1 MSHLLQKLCG
11 RIPLLHQ
18 RVCLVTRFAFPT
30 AARKAM
36 LGRVLYHIVDMDAS
50 WASGNTTAEA
60 GVKPFY
66 CVGYIWWLRPI
77 ELPTCGLLSST
88 GALDFSHGQTICACG
103 LRERAM
109 SSGCLLP
116 CRCSVAGSREKSY
129 THGLKR
135 A

>member
-1 MSHLLQKLCG
+1 MN
-11 RIPLLHQ
+11 
-18 RVCLVTRFAFPT
+18 
-30 AARKAM
+30 
-36 LGRVLYHIVDMDAS
+36 AS
-50 WASGNTTAEA
+50 RASGNITAEA

-77 ELPTCGLLSST
+77 KLPTCGSLSSR
-88 GALDFSHGQTICACG
+88 GALGFSHEQTICACG

-116 CRCSVAGSREKSY
+116 CRCFVAVFREKDY
-129 THGLKR
+129 THGVKR